1 MKREL
6 KCFATSVFKKSY
18 DASDLFN
25 VLFVSWEVALLL
37 HVLNSI
43 FLEWYRYFKNI
54 LKNSFVYIFQCNHI
68 LFLQCNYNIH
78 MRLLVPSLKKP
89 RTHFT
94 SHKLIHKSIL
104 YCYAYNS
111 TWKTVFCILTE
122 FIFYGKLSR
131 TSAWLFRAVCE
142 WFFLSCWRVRPIE
155 KLVRTGSS
163 RLQASQFLRTIDYNQ
178 FSKEIEEKI
187 LCIIC
192 TPPLVCGLCGKA
204 YFYCN

>member
-1 MKREL
+1 MP
-6 KCFATSVFKKSY
+6 
-18 DASDLFN
+18 
-25 VLFVSWEVALLL
+25 
-37 HVLNSI
+37 
-43 FLEWYRYFKNI
+43 
-54 LKNSFVYIFQCNHI
+54 SF
-68 LFLQCNYNIH
+68 
-78 MRLLVPSLKKP
+78 KKP

-111 TWKTVFCILTE
+111 TWKTIFCILTE
-122 FIFYGKLSR
+122 FIFYGKLSLP
-131 TSAWLFRAVCE
+131 SAWLFRAVCE
-142 WFFLSCWRVRPIE
+142 WFFLGCWRVRPIE
-155 KLVRTGSS
+155 QLVRTGSF

-192 TPPLVCGLCGKA
+192 TPPLICGLCRKA

>member
-1 MKREL
+1 MTQATFLTFYLFPGKSPYFYMFWIQFL
-6 KCFATSVFKKSY
+6 KVFERPKEFWNDTDVLKTYLRTVSY
-18 DASDLFN
+18 TYSNVIIFFN
-25 VLFVSWEVALLL
+25 VITIYTWGY
-37 HVLNSI
+37 
-43 FLEWYRYFKNI
+43 WCPRW
-54 LKNSFVYIFQCNHI
+54 
-68 LFLQCNYNIH
+68 
-78 MRLLVPSLKKP
+78 KKP

-122 FIFYGKLSR
+122 FIFYGKLSLP
-131 TSAWLFRAVCE
+131 SAWLFRAVCE
-142 WFFLSCWRVRPIE
+142 WFFLGCWRVRPIE

-192 TPPLVCGLCGKA
+192 TPPLICGLCGKE